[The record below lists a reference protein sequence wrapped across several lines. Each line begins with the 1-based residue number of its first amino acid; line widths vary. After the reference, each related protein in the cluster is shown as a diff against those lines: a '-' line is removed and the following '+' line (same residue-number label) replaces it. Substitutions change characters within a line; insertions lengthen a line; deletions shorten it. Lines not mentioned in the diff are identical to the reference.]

1 MTLGRKRS
9 KEKVGVNGEIRSG
22 WGEGHGEGS
31 QKREMS
37 LAERWC
43 GWARKAPTRA
53 AHYVCLKRAFQPESQ
68 HPGWQVPADAPGLAC
83 GQSYLCSCPSLS
95 TGVGHLD
102 EHYLCAMWLHGGPLE
117 SPELPGLTAHFLP
130 VI

>member
-37 LAERWC
+37 LAERLASLRC
-43 GWARKAPTRA
+43 MFHECTGFIKHGAPCSVPSTQKNCL
-53 AHYVCLKRAFQPESQ
+53 AHA
-68 HPGWQVPADAPGLAC
+68 
-83 GQSYLCSCPSLS
+83 
-95 TGVGHLD
+95 
-102 EHYLCAMWLHGGPLE
+102 
-117 SPELPGLTAHFLP
+117 
-130 VI
+130 